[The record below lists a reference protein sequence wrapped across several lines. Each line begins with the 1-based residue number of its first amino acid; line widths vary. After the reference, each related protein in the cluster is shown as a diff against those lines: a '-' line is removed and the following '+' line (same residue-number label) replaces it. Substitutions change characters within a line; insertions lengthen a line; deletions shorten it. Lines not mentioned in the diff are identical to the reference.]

1 MRSAID
7 KATEVTRPRSGS
19 IPGWTLE
26 VRVADALPVEVGP
39 VEARRGEVDGEAVG
53 APHLRRRDEG

>member
-1 MRSAID
+1 MG
-7 KATEVTRPRSGS
+7 PRNGS

-26 VRVADALPVEVGP
+26 VRVADALPVQVGP
-39 VEARRGEVDGEAVG
+39 VEARRREVDGEAVG